1 MKKHLILYI
10 AAIAVMA
17 AACTSTPKGN
27 ENADSQTIEADSTL
41 KGSFKFDTTVYNFG
55 TILEGEQV
63 STEFKY
69 TNQGKAD
76 IVISKIETSCG
87 CTVPEYD
94 KDPVKPGER
103 GSVRVRFDSNGK
115 AGTQYK
121 TIRIFSNS
129 EEDIF
134 ELVIT
139 GEVKSEL

>member
-1 MKKHLILYI
+1 MKHLIYI

-17 AACTSTPKGN
+17 AACQSAPTGTKIKVG
-27 ENADSQTIEADSTL
+27 EETVDTTKKA
-41 KGSFKFDTTVYNFG
+41 SFLFDTTVFDFG
-55 TILEGEQV
+55 TILQGEQV
-63 STEFKY
+63 SSEFKF
-69 TNQGKAD
+69 TNTGDAD
-76 IVISKIETSCG
+76 LIISKIETSCG

-115 AGTQYK
+115 SGTQYK

-129 EEDIF
+129 KEEIF
-134 ELVIT
+134 ELVVT